1 MSGTG
6 KTTIARKMAEFF
18 YEMGI
23 LLTKDYLECSASDL
37 IAQFVGQSAPR
48 TRDTLRKGLGKVL
61 FIDEAYRLCDGE
73 FGREAVN
80 ELVDCLTKPLFV
92 GKIVI
97 ILAGYTEDINRLLK
111 VNPGLCSRFPEEV
124 VFGNMQP
131 EECLTLLYRQLQQNG
146 IDIGSELQDTG
157 SESYLELIATLKE
170 LSSLSSWG
178 NGRDIKTISKSL
190 TAAAYESAGQSS
202 SSLTVTITDVFQA
215 LKSMLKSQRA
225 RCTDETQLGDSS
237 GGVASKS
244 LNQRPEAS
252 PPMPSNIATSISCA
266 RDSNDPNPVM
276 EKEKVGDGAQLINSS
291 PRDLGVSDETWQQ
304 LQANI
309 AANEAST
316 KSLQESIAA
325 QEQNVEDFKEKEI
338 RGEQNL
344 GKLQEIIMETSH
356 ASKDEIN
363 DLKCKHEE
371 ERLRNLTVKRA
382 KEAAEESLRK
392 IQEEEARRR
401 QGEARVQKKLRE
413 MGVCPAGFRWVKEQ
427 SGYRCA
433 GGAHFVPND
442 QLGL

>member
-1 MSGTG
+1 
-6 KTTIARKMAEFF
+6 MAELF

-48 TRDTLRKGLGKVL
+48 TRDTLKKGLGKVL

-73 FGREAVN
+73 FGREAVS

-124 VFGNMQP
+124 VFRNMRP
-131 EECLTLLYRQLQQNG
+131 EECLTLLYRQLQQSG
-146 IDIGSELQDTG
+146 IDIGSEFQETR
-157 SESYLELIATLKE
+157 SKSYLELIALLKE

-190 TAAAYESAGQSS
+190 TATAYEGAGQSS
-202 SSLTVTITDVFQA
+202 PSLTVTIVNVFQA

-252 PPMPSNIATSISCA
+252 PSMPFNITNSISCA
-266 RDSNDPNPVM
+266 VDSTDPNLVM
-276 EKEKVGDGAQLINSS
+276 EKEKIENSSQLTNSS
-291 PRDLGVSDETWQQ
+291 PRDSGVSDEIWQQ

-316 KSLQESIAA
+316 KSLHESIAA
-325 QEQNVEDFKEKEI
+325 QERNIENFKEKEI
-338 RGEQNL
+338 RGEQTL
-344 GKLQEIIMETSH
+344 GKLREIMMETSH
-356 ASKDEIN
+356 ASKDEI
-363 DLKCKHEE
+363 DDVKRKHEE

-382 KEAAEESLRK
+382 KEAAEENLRK
-392 IQEEEARRR
+392 VREEEVRRL
-401 QGEARVQKKLRE
+401 QEEARVQKKLRE
-413 MGVCPAGFRWVKEQ
+413 MSVCPAGFRWVKER

-433 GGAHFVPND
+433 GGAHFVNNG

>member
-6 KTTIARKMAEFF
+6 KTTVARKMAELF

-48 TRDTLRKGLGKVL
+48 TRDTLKKGLGKVL

-111 VNPGLCSRFPEEV
+111 VNPGVCSRFPEEV
-124 VFGNMQP
+124 VFRNMRP

-146 IDIGSELQDTG
+146 INIGSEFQETG
-157 SESYLELIATLKE
+157 SKSYLELIALLKE

-178 NGRDIKTISKSL
+178 NGHDIKTISKSL
-190 TAAAYESAGQSS
+190 TATAYEGAGQSS
-202 SSLTVTITDVFQA
+202 PSLTVTIVDVFQA

-225 RCTDETQLGDSS
+225 RCTDETQLG
-237 GGVASKS
+237 GVASKS

-252 PPMPSNIATSISCA
+252 PPMPFNITNSISCA
-266 RDSNDPNPVM
+266 TDSADPNPVM
-276 EKEKVGDGAQLINSS
+276 EKEKIENGSQLTDSS
-291 PRDLGVSDETWQQ
+291 PRDLGVSDEIWQQ

-316 KSLQESIAA
+316 KSLHESIAA
-325 QEQNVEDFKEKEI
+325 QERNIENFKEKEI
-338 RGEQNL
+338 RGEQAL
-344 GKLQEIIMETSH
+344 SKFREIMMETSH
-356 ASKDEIN
+356 VLKDEID
-363 DLKCKHEE
+363 DLKRKHEE
-371 ERLRNLTVKRA
+371 ERLRNLTMKRA
-382 KEAAEESLRK
+382 KEAAEENLRK
-392 IQEEEARRR
+392 AREEEARRR
-401 QGEARVQKKLRE
+401 QEEARVQKKLRE
-413 MGVCPAGFRWVKEQ
+413 MSVCPAGFRWVKER

-433 GGAHFVPND
+433 GGAHFVPNG

>member
-6 KTTIARKMAEFF
+6 KTTVARKMAELF

-48 TRDTLRKGLGKVL
+48 TRDTLKKGLGKVL

-190 TAAAYESAGQSS
+190 TAAAYEGAGQSS
-202 SSLTVTITDVFQA
+202 PSLTVTIVDVFQA

-225 RCTDETQLGDSS
+225 RCTDETQLG
-237 GGVASKS
+237 GVASKS

-252 PPMPSNIATSISCA
+252 PPMPFNITNSISCA
-266 RDSNDPNPVM
+266 TDSADPNPVM
-276 EKEKVGDGAQLINSS
+276 EKEKIENGSQLTNSS
-291 PRDLGVSDETWQQ
+291 PRDLGVSDEIWQQ

-316 KSLQESIAA
+316 KSLHESIAA
-325 QEQNVEDFKEKEI
+325 QERNIENFKEKEI
-338 RGEQNL
+338 RGEQTL
-344 GKLQEIIMETSH
+344 SKLREIMMETSH
-356 ASKDEIN
+356 VLKDEID
-363 DLKCKHEE
+363 DLKRKHEE
-371 ERLRNLTVKRA
+371 EKLRNLTMKRA
-382 KEAAEESLRK
+382 KEAAEENLRK
-392 IQEEEARRR
+392 AREEEARRR
-401 QGEARVQKKLRE
+401 QEEARVQKKLRE
-413 MGVCPAGFRWVKEQ
+413 MSVCPAGFRWVKER

-433 GGAHFVPND
+433 GGAHFVPNG
-442 QLGL
+442 QLDL